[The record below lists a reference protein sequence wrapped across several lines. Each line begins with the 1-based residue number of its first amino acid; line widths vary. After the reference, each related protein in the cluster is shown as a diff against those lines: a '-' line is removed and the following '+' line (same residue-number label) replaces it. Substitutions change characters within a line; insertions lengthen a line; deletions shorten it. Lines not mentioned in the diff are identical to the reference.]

1 MAKSHK
7 AINFDLDTKLLEQEH
22 PKKDATVA
30 YKEIGKFLK
39 KHGFE
44 HRQGSGYISK
54 KPMFDTDVKR
64 LVLQMQKQH
73 PWIEKCAQKI
83 DVTSIGEIFD
93 LMPTIYA
100 SKFKSQ
106 NDIPDPTYKG
116 KQTTF
121 PGFETSPDISVQPSN
136 RQTIHFDLS
145 TKELKKHHPHGAGRE
160 PYEEIRSFM
169 EKNGFEHRQK
179 SGYISIDPM
188 FTYDAAKV
196 MKAASLKLPWF
207 EKCVEVCDVTSVRS
221 TFDLKKFL
229 DNYLARHSQQQAQPS
244 PTPVQN
250 PSKGQASQTSVP
262 VQETTGKQNT
272 ASKKRQQTATF
283 TRAALKK
290 EARRVHENAKDA
302 PAPERKH
309 KKNNQEH

>member
-1 MAKSHK
+1 MAKAHK

-54 KPMFDTDVKR
+54 KPMFDTDVKK
-64 LVLQMQKQH
+64 LVIQMHQEF
-73 PWIEKCAQKI
+73 PWLDKCIKKM
-83 DVTSIGEIFD
+83 DLTSIEDILDLVPTVTQDKTEQKSEEIVGVTVNGQMYLPEQIID
-93 LMPTIYA
+93 
-100 SKFKSQ
+100 
-106 NDIPDPTYKG
+106 
-116 KQTTF
+116 
-121 PGFETSPDISVQPSN
+121 SVTQPEN
-136 RQTIHFDLS
+136 RQAINFDLS
-145 TKELKKHHPHGAGRE
+145 TAELKKNHPFEAGRE

-179 SGYISIDPM
+179 SGYISTDPM

-229 DNYLARHSQQQAQPS
+229 DNYLARHSQQQAQSS

>member
-1 MAKSHK
+1 MAKAHK
-7 AINFDLDTKLLEQEH
+7 TINFDLDTKLLEQEH

-30 YKEIGKFLK
+30 YKEIGKFFK

-54 KPMFDTDVKR
+54 KPMFDTDVKK
-64 LVLQMQKQH
+64 LVIQMHHKF
-73 PWIEKCAQKI
+73 PWLDKCIKKM
-83 DVTSIGEIFD
+83 DLTSIEDIFD
-93 LMPTIYA
+93 LVPTIIQAKTEQKNGEILGVTVDGQMYLPEQIIDSA
-100 SKFKSQ
+100 
-106 NDIPDPTYKG
+106 T
-116 KQTTF
+116 
-121 PGFETSPDISVQPSN
+121 QPEN
-136 RQTIHFDLS
+136 RQTINFDLS
-145 TKELKKHHPHGAGRE
+145 TAELKKHHPFGAGRE
-160 PYEEIRSFM
+160 PYREIRSFM
-169 EKNGFEHRQK
+169 EKFGFEHRQK
-179 SGYISIDPM
+179 SGYISVEPM
-188 FTYDAAKV
+188 FEHDAAKV
-196 MKAASLKLPWF
+196 MEAASLKFPWL

-290 EARRVHENAKDA
+290 EARRVHENAKNA

>member
-1 MAKSHK
+1 MAKTHK
-7 AINFDLDTKLLEQEH
+7 SINFDLDTKLLEQEH
-22 PKKDATVA
+22 PKRDATVA
-30 YKEIGKFLK
+30 YKEIGRFLK
-39 KHGFE
+39 KHGFD

-54 KPMFDTDVKR
+54 KPMFDTDVKK
-64 LVLQMQKQH
+64 LILQMQYKY
-73 PWIEKCAQKI
+73 PWLKKCSKKL
-83 DVTSIGEIFD
+83 DVTSIEEMFD
-93 LMPTIYA
+93 MIPII
-100 SKFKSQ
+100 KSARLLGQ
-106 NDIPDPTYKG
+106 KNNNLIVNVEG
-116 KQTTF
+116 QMTF
-121 PGFETSPDISVQPSN
+121 PSSVDEKSFEPFKH
-136 RQTIHFDLS
+136 RTINFDLS

-179 SGYISIDPM
+179 SGYISAQPM
-188 FTYDAAKV
+188 LIADVAQK
-196 MKAASLKLPWF
+196 MKAASIKFPWL

-250 PSKGQASQTSVP
+250 PSKGQASQTSDP

-290 EARRVHENAKDA
+290 EARRVHENAKNA